1 MNKSGIKPAG
11 HILLVLPD
19 EVETTTASGIVLA
32 SPGQLQRDEMAQTEA
47 TVIELGNTA
56 YQDQV
61 FPWCKAG
68 DRVIFA
74 KYAGTISKGKDGLT
88 YRLINDLDVKAI
100 LEPSNV

>member
-1 MNKSGIKPAG
+1 MNISGIRPTG
-11 HILLVLPD
+11 HILLVLPE

-32 SPGQLQRDEMAQTEA
+32 TAGQQQREEMAQTEA

-56 YQDQV
+56 YRDQV
-61 FPWCKAG
+61 SPWCEIG

-74 KYAGTISKGKDGLT
+74 KYAGTVSKGRDGRT

-100 LEPSNV
+100 LETSDV

>member
-32 SPGQLQRDEMAQTEA
+32 SPGQLQREEMAQTEA

-56 YQDQV
+56 YQDQIS
-61 FPWCKAG
+61 PWCEIG

-74 KYAGTISKGKDGLT
+74 KYAGTVSKGRDGRT

-100 LEPSNV
+100 LETSDV

>member
-1 MNKSGIKPAG
+1 MNTSGIRPTG

-19 EVETTTASGIVLA
+19 EVETTTSSGIVLA
-32 SPGQLQRDEMAQTEA
+32 TPGQHQREEMAQTEA

-56 YQDQV
+56 YRDQV
-61 FPWCKAG
+61 SPWCEIG

-74 KYAGTISKGKDGLT
+74 KYAGTVSKGRDGRT

-100 LEPSNV
+100 LETSDV